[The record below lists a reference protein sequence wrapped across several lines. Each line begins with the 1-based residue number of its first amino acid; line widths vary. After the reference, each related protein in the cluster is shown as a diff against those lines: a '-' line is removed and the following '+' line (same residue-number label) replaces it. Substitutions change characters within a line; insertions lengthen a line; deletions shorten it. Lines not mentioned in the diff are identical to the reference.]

1 MPEKLV
7 RTQVDVIRRLAR
19 RRARG
24 PLVRCLNKSNATDIA
39 EAAAGMRRGEM
50 LFLIDQIEDDGL
62 AGEMLLELPEIQLL
76 HVVNGIAVERITAW
90 FAEMEPDDAADVAAR
105 LPEDVQEQVLRGL
118 KREDREEVEGL
129 MAWPEDSAGG
139 IMSPVAFRLDE
150 DTTCREAIEAL
161 HEQADVEMVFY
172 VYVLNESGQLVGT
185 CSLRNLLL
193 NPPSTALNQIM
204 TTDVVTVTPETDQE
218 EVAATTARY
227 DLLAIPVVDESRCLL
242 GIVTVDDVLDVLR
255 DEAAEDMM
263 LMAGVGDSYD
273 PQESSAFAAVRI
285 RIRWLLVTL
294 IAGILLMTIIGEFDA
309 TIRKHLIVAG
319 LIPVLMAMSGN
330 VGIQA
335 STITVRNLATGHL
348 SAVGGI
354 RGLVMREARVGI
366 LLGLFF
372 GLMLGGWCLIVGDG
386 EADLMVAMA
395 VGVSIAVSLTVAAVV
410 GTVTPILLDRFD
422 VDPAVAAG
430 PFVTT
435 VIDLTGILVFFSI
448 FWAWPGI

>member
-19 RRARG
+19 RRAKG
-24 PLVRCLNKSNATDIA
+24 PLARCLSKSNANDIS

-50 LFLIDQIEDDGL
+50 LFLVDQIEDNAL
-62 AGEMLLELPEIQLL
+62 AGEVLLGLGDSHLL
-76 HVVNGIAVERITAW
+76 DVINGIAVERISLW
-90 FAEMEPDDAADVAAR
+90 LSDMEPDDAADVAAR
-105 LPEDVQEQVLRGL
+105 LPEEVQEQVLRGL
-118 KREDREEVEGL
+118 KREDREEVEEL

-139 IMSPVAFRLDE
+139 IMSPVAFRLSE
-150 DTTCREAIEAL
+150 TATCREAIEAL

-172 VYVLNESGQLVGT
+172 VYVLNDAGQLVGT

-193 NPPSTALNQIM
+193 NPPSTALKDIM

-218 EVAATTARY
+218 EVAATTARH
-227 DLLAIPVVDESRCLL
+227 DLLAIPVVDESYQLI
-242 GIVTVDDVLDVLR
+242 GIVTVDDVIDVLR
-255 DEAAEDMM
+255 EEAAEDLM
-263 LMAGVGDSYD
+263 LMAGVGESYD
-273 PQESSAFAAVRI
+273 PQESSALAAVQI
-285 RIRWLLVTL
+285 RVRWLLVTL
-294 IAGILLMTIIGEFDA
+294 VAGILLMTVIGRFDT

-335 STITVRNLATGHL
+335 STITVRNLATGHVT
-348 SAVGGI
+348 AVGGVG
-354 RGLVMREARVGI
+354 RLLLREARVGV

-372 GLMLGGWCLIVGDG
+372 GVILGAWSVLVGSGD
-386 EADLMVAMA
+386 ARLMVGLA
-395 VGVSIAVSLTVAAVV
+395 VGTSICVSLTVAAVV
-410 GTVTPILLDRFD
+410 GAFTPLLLDRFD

-435 VIDLTGILVFFSI
+435 VIDLTGVLVFFGI